1 MNRPLPPAPASYDQ
15 GSIQESLLI
24 IEQRLSQLETPAN
37 LPEQYDF
44 STDASFI
51 GVAYNSNLAT
61 TADIQR
67 ALSNLIY
74 VLKAKGI
81 I

>member
-1 MNRPLPPAPASYDQ
+1 MIPLPSAPETYDRKTLQ
-15 GSIQESLLI
+15 QALFV
-24 IEQRLSQLETPAN
+24 IEQRLSFLETPAN
-37 LPEQYDF
+37 LPELYDF

-51 GVAYNSNLAT
+51 GAAYDPTLVA
-61 TADIQR
+61 TADIQK

>member
-1 MNRPLPPAPASYDQ
+1 MSRPLPPAPRDYDRS
-15 GSIQESLLI
+15 SIQEALMV
-24 IEQRLSQLETPAN
+24 IEQRLGQLETPAN

-51 GVAYNSNLAT
+51 AVAYNSNLAT
-61 TADIQR
+61 NADVQR

>member
-1 MNRPLPPAPASYDQ
+1 MIPLPSAPATYDRTT
-15 GSIQESLLI
+15 IQQALFI
-24 IEQRLSQLETPAN
+24 IEQRLSALESPAN
-37 LPEQYDF
+37 LPESYDF

-51 GVAYNSNLAT
+51 GVAYDSNLGT